1 MSPLVGGGGQM
12 GEGMLIETVGQ
23 WSDWLEN
30 NHQRP
35 EGVWLISWKKT
46 TGKPSVGY
54 EEAVIEALRF
64 GWIDSKGKTLDD
76 ERSMLWFSPRRPGS
90 GWARPNKLRVEELE
104 REGRMTPAGRK
115 VIEAAKA
122 DGSWQLLD
130 AVEDLLVPDD
140 LMTAFADNPGS
151 FQHWEGF
158 PRSVQKS
165 ILQWI
170 VQAKK
175 EETRSRRISETATM
189 AARGERANQWSP
201 KPPPT

>member
-1 MSPLVGGGGQM
+1 MTSDP
-12 GEGMLIETVGQ
+12 GETGRKGDRVTIESVDQ
-23 WSDWLEN
+23 WSDWLER
-30 NHQRP
+30 NHERNA
-35 EGVWLISWKKT
+35 GVWLVSWKKA
-46 TGKPSVGY
+46 TGRPSIGY
-54 EEAVIEALRF
+54 EEAVVEALRF
-64 GWIDSKGKTLDD
+64 GWIDSKGNTLDH
-76 ERSMLWFSPRRPGS
+76 ERSMLWFSPRRSGS
-90 GWARPNKLRVEELE
+90 GWARPNKLRIEKLE
-104 REGRMTPAGRK
+104 QEGRMTPAGRR

-151 FQHWEGF
+151 FQNWEGF
-158 PRSVQKS
+158 PRSVRKA

-170 VQAKK
+170 VQAKR